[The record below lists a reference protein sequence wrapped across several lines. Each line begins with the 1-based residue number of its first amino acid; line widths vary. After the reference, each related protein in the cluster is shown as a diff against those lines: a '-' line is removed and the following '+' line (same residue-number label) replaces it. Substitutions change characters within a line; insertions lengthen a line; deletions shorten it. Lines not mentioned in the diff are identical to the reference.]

1 MRLYLPMVNVVGCNM
16 EINMNRF
23 SFEHFL
29 INLFQYLQN
38 IAVTFLSL
46 NKGCFFL
53 VFFFK
58 ISSL

>member
-16 EINMNRF
+16 EINIDRF

-38 IAVTFLSL
+38 ISVTFLSL

-53 VFFFK
+53 VFF
-58 ISSL
+58 